1 MTFREIKI
9 NELADFVQSDFYLN
23 SSVIPISPQRAI
35 SQSKNPNS
43 KPNDV
48 ALILAL
54 DKAENIIGYIG
65 LLPGKITNDNIPY
78 FWNSCWWVDPEK
90 GKLAAMP
97 LFYKMLQISNKKMV
111 FFELTETT
119 KNIVEKFKFKT
130 EVVPGFK
137 GFILFSFAKILP
149 RKNKFFKNIQWLL
162 SFLDWFL
169 NCFIS
174 IKLSKFKKDTSIEL
188 KQIETIDNETEQFI
202 TGFKDSQLIP
212 TNKSELNWI
221 IEYPW
226 IRTHPTQEEQELANR
241 YFFSSISKSF
251 TNKLYK
257 IYKDQ
262 KLIAVLFFSIRDNE
276 MKLPYAFFN
285 KEDIAP
291 VTNAIYQIAIN
302 NLVTSFTCFNEQ
314 LIQELNTGKNPFTF
328 TKPLKKNIA
337 YPPELDLSNKLL
349 QDGDGDAVFC

>member
-9 NELADFVQSDFYLN
+9 SELVDFVNSDFYLK
-23 SSVIPISPQRAI
+23 SPVIPISPQRAI

-43 KPNDV
+43 KPTDV

-65 LLPGKITNDNIPY
+65 ILPGKITNNPTPY
-78 FWNSCWWVDPEK
+78 FWNSCWWVDTEK

-97 LFYKMLQISNKKMV
+97 LFYKMLQVSNKKMV

-119 KNIVEKFKFKT
+119 KNIIAKFKFKT
-130 EVVPGFK
+130 EIVTGFK

-149 RKNKFFKNIQWLL
+149 RKNRIFNNIKWLL
-162 SFLDWFL
+162 AFLDWFL

-174 IKLSKFKKDTSIEL
+174 IKLSKFKKDTSITF
-188 KQIETIDNETEQFI
+188 KQIDLIDTEAENFI
-202 TGFKDSQLIP
+202 KEQSSNQLIP
-212 TNKSELNWI
+212 IGKNELDWI
-221 IEYPW
+221 IKYPW
-226 IRTHPTQEEQELANR
+226 IKTQPTAEEQQLTSR

-251 TNKLYK
+251 CNKLYK
-257 IYKDQ
+257 VYKDE
-262 KLIAVLFFSIRDNE
+262 KLIAVLLFSIRDNE
-276 MKLPYAFFN
+276 MKLPYAYFN
-285 KEDIAP
+285 KVNSTSIA
-291 VTNAIYQIAIN
+291 NAISQIAIN
-302 NLVTSFTCFNEQ
+302 NLVSSFTCFNQQ
-314 LIQELNTGKNPFTF
+314 LIQEFESNKNPFTF

-337 YPPELDLSNKLL
+337 YPAELNVDSNMI

>member
-9 NELADFVQSDFYLN
+9 GELLDFIASDFYRN
-23 SSVIPISPQRAI
+23 SAIIPISPQRAT
-35 SQSKNPNS
+35 SQHQNPNS
-43 KPNDV
+43 KPTDV

-54 DKAENIIGYIG
+54 DKSESIIGYIG
-65 LLPGKITNDNIPY
+65 ILPGKITSENTPY
-78 FWNSCWWVDPEK
+78 FWNSCWWVDAEI

-119 KNIVEKFKFKT
+119 KNIVAKFKFKT
-130 EVVPGFK
+130 ETVEGFK
-137 GFILFSFAKILP
+137 GFILFNFAQFLSRKNSFFKIIKPLISFA
-149 RKNKFFKNIQWLL
+149 
-162 SFLDWFL
+162 DWFL
-169 NCFIS
+169 NCFVS
-174 IKLSKFKKDTSIEL
+174 IKLSKFKKDTSIEF
-188 KQIETIDNETEQFI
+188 KQINSVDEEANKFIQQF
-202 TGFKDSQLIP
+202 SENLLIP
-212 TNKSELNWI
+212 INKTEINWMI
-221 IEYPW
+221 KYPW
-226 IRTHPTQEEQELANR
+226 INARPTLKEEQIANR

-257 IYKDQ
+257 VYKDQ

-285 KEDIAP
+285 KEEIAP

-302 NLVTSFTCFNEQ
+302 NLVTSFTCFNAQ

-337 YPPELDLSNKLL
+337 YPPELDISSKLL